1 MKKNQAVPE
10 GLKALGDRK
19 TAIVPTEQR
28 LLIESGQNTAAKKD
42 DDDDDDDD
50 NATATTAACDK
61 EVEFKHIPSALRVGR
76 SRSSVAQA
84 HSIHEEHEKHE
95 RILAELQMRRQKR
108 CTLRTQQR
116 VLARSMLRSSR
127 ALSKLDVFASLPE
140 IAIEEIIEEMA
151 WFKHKKGDVV
161 VCQGDLADKFFVLTK
176 GTATVH
182 VVCDESAAEG
192 GGKEV
197 GR

>member
-1 MKKNQAVPE
+1 MKRNQAVPE

-19 TAIVPTEQR
+19 TAIVPTERR

-42 DDDDDDDD
+42 DDDDDND
-50 NATATTAACDK
+50 TATTAACDK
-61 EVEFKHIPSALRVGR
+61 VEFKHIPSALRVGR
-76 SRSSVAQA
+76 SRSSVARA

-95 RILAELQMRRQKR
+95 RILAELQKRGQRR

-116 VLARSMLRSSR
+116 LLARSMLRSSR

-140 IAIEEIIEEMA
+140 SAIEEIIEEMA

-161 VCQGDLADKFFVLTK
+161 VRQGDLADKFFVLTK

-182 VVCDESAAEG
+182 VVGDESAAEA

>member
-1 MKKNQAVPE
+1 MKRNQAVPE

-116 VLARSMLRSSR
+116 VLARSMLRDCDR
-127 ALSKLDVFASLPE
+127 
-140 IAIEEIIEEMA
+140 
-151 WFKHKKGDVV
+151 GDHRGDGVV
-161 VCQGDLADKFFVLTK
+161 QAQ
-176 GTATVH
+176 
-182 VVCDESAAEG
+182 EG
-192 GGKEV
+192 RRGGV
-197 GR
+197 PGRPCGQILCFD